1 MIDVIRLIGGIR
13 CLTLSWFGFGFDSIG
28 DDWRALINW
37 AEWIGFIGFIRLA
50 WVELVLDG
58 IICFIGV
65 IGLYWT
71 GSAWLVDFIP

>member
-1 MIDVIRLIGGIR
+1 MKWIDWLGWLDLIDSI
-13 CLTLSWFGFGFDSIG
+13 GFGFESNG
-28 DDWRALINW
+28 YDWHALINW